1 MARRIAVIGGG
12 SAGLTSIKC
21 CLDEGLDPVCFES
34 SDDIGGLWMFKETPE
49 PERSSLY
56 RSLAINSSK
65 EMTCFSDFPMPGHY
79 PNYFDHS
86 MMLNYVRLYAEHFDL
101 LKYINFQTSVVS
113 VRQRH
118 DSGQWEVLTEKRDGH
133 KETHVFDG
141 VLVCSGSCTHPFT
154 PRSAFPGIDTF
165 PGKCF
170 HSWEYKDPHS
180 FHGKRVVVIGS
191 GNSAG
196 DIAVEISRVAEKTF
210 LSMRDGAWVVSRL
223 ATSGMPFDM
232 STNNRLV
239 SILMQ
244 VFPHALLNWAV
255 ERVYNEKYDHKLYG
269 LKPSYRILKQ
279 RPMVNDELPARIFH
293 GAVQVKP
300 NVREFQG
307 STVVFDNGAVEDGI
321 DAVIFCTGYKP
332 SFSFLI
338 SAKEMDHVG
347 EMSLYKKVFPLFLE
361 RPTLAIIGLISGSG
375 AIMPMMEM
383 QARWATRVFAG
394 LNQLPPVPIRQKIYE
409 KDQKA
414 NMKRCFSPRNAPLEV
429 DFIPYM
435 DSIAREI
442 GVRPNLLWLFLT
454 DPSLGGRV
462 LFGPCTPYQFR
473 LCGPGQWAGARQAIL
488 TQWERVYQ
496 PLKTR
501 PIPED
506 ETSGI
511 LFWLGLAGGVLLIF
525 ALIILQE
532 RFNPF
537 LSI

>member
-21 CLDEGLDPVCFES
+21 CLDEGLDPICFES
-34 SDDIGGLWMFKETPE
+34 SDDIGGLWMFKEKPE

-56 RSLAINSSK
+56 RSLAINTSK

-86 MMLNYVRLYAEHFDL
+86 MMLNYLRLYAEHFDL
-101 LKYINFQTSVVS
+101 LKYINFQTTVGSVK
-113 VRQRH
+113 QRH
-118 DSGQWEVLTEKRDGH
+118 DTGQWEVLTEKRNGH

-141 VLVCSGSCTHPFT
+141 VLVCSGSSIHPFT

-165 PGKCF
+165 PGKCC

-180 FHGKRVVVIGS
+180 FHGKKVVVIGS

-196 DIAVEISRVAEKTF
+196 DISVEISRVAEKTF
-210 LSMRDGAWVVSRL
+210 LSMRDGAWVVSRVSTCGL
-223 ATSGMPFDM
+223 PLDM
-232 STNNRLV
+232 NRTKRLNN
-239 SILMQ
+239 ILMQ
-244 VFPHALLNWAV
+244 VIPHALLNWAV

-269 LKPSYRILKQ
+269 LQPTYRIHKQ
-279 RPMVNDELPARIFH
+279 RRMVNDELPARILQ

-300 NVREFQG
+300 NVREFRG

-332 SFSFLI
+332 GFSFLI

-347 EMSLYKKVFPLFLE
+347 EMSLYKKVFPLVLE
-361 RPTLAIIGLISGSG
+361 RPTLAVIGLISGPG
-375 AIMPMMEM
+375 AMMPMMEM

-394 LNQLPPVPIRQKIYE
+394 LNQLPSVPIRLKIYE

-414 NMKRCFSPRNAPLEV
+414 NMRRCFCPNAPLQV
-429 DFIPYM
+429 DFILYM

-488 TQWERVYQ
+488 SQWERVYQ

-506 ETSGI
+506 KTSGM
-511 LFWLGLAGGVLLIF
+511 LFWLGMAGGVVLIF
-525 ALIILQE
+525 ALFILQE
-532 RFNPF
+532 RDKPF
-537 LSI
+537 FSI